1 MQFLVDTDWVIDYL
15 NGIQAVS
22 QRFDELRSQGI
33 GLSIVSLAELY
44 EGVLGADDP
53 KADESALLDFLADI
67 DVLAVDLTVCRILA
81 DERRRLRATGTL
93 ISDFDM
99 LIGATAIRHSLTLL
113 TNNRGTS
120 RGCVACR
127 SCRCEPAERSPRCG
141 NERRAAAGVAT
152 PPARQRS
159 RDRTAR

>member
-44 EGVLGADDP
+44 EGILGADDP

-67 DVLAVDLTVCRILA
+67 DVLAVDLTVCRIFA
-81 DERRRLRATGTL
+81 EERRRLRATGTL
-93 ISDFDM
+93 ISDFDL

-113 TNNRGTS
+113 TNNRRHFARL
-120 RGCVACR
+120 RGLPIV
-127 SCRCEPAERSPRCG
+127 S
-141 NERRAAAGVAT
+141 V
-152 PPARQRS
+152 
-159 RDRTAR
+159 